1 MGRGFSEGNEGVL
14 YNRSL
19 NKIYAKHI
27 NLQANI
33 KRSPLTIKCMLPEIQ
48 MVQCYQDTGWLNIHK

>member
-1 MGRGFSEGNEGVL
+1 MGRGFSEGNEGAL

-33 KRSPLTIKCMLPEIQ
+33 KRSSLTIKSMLPEIQ
-48 MVQCYQDTGWLNIHK
+48 MVPHYRDNRIAKYT

>member
-1 MGRGFSEGNEGVL
+1 MGRGFSERNEGAL

-27 NLQANI
+27 NLQAFNI
-33 KRSPLTIKCMLPEIQ
+33 T
-48 MVQCYQDTGWLNIHK
+48 VQQCIRI